1 MLVVGLTGGI
11 GSGKTTFAG
20 LLAEH
25 GAQIIDAD
33 ALGRDAL
40 EPGRPAWSSVVDQFG
55 EEVLV
60 PGSMVVDRKKLAGI
74 VFSDKNKL
82 VALNAI
88 VHPVIFA
95 GIAEALERLRNSKSI
110 AVVDAAILVETGMD
124 ETVDVLI
131 VVTAGE
137 RLRVGRLLRKGL
149 PKADIEARMAAQRP
163 QEELVARA
171 DIVVS
176 NNGSMEDL
184 ATRAGE
190 VWEQLQK
197 LEG

>member
-1 MLVVGLTGGI
+1 MLVIGLTGGI

-60 PGSMVVDRKKLAGI
+60 PGSMAVDRKKLAGI

-149 PKADIEARMAAQRP
+149 SKADIEARMAVQRP

-190 VWEQLQK
+190 VWEQL
-197 LEG
+197 